1 MEMDFITA
9 TIIEVI
15 TPVIPKGLQCDI
27 KGNNDEKAFASRR
40 TSINSNQF
48 STGNTILRCNT
59 APKMSQETLP
69 VVQAVNPSLWLCR
82 EVKDSSQ
89 LSPLVQDA

>member
-1 MEMDFITA
+1 
-9 TIIEVI
+9 
-15 TPVIPKGLQCDI
+15 
-27 KGNNDEKAFASRR
+27 
-40 TSINSNQF
+40 
-48 STGNTILRCNT
+48 
-59 APKMSQETLP
+59 MSQETLP